1 MTTVKTLYKTTLAT
15 DGGELTMADKSKKPL
30 APYFVTGY
38 LGDAEGTTALALGWV
53 GATLHVVSWVL
64 ALLFDVLCVGRL
76 SGGEASDK
84 VAYDYW
90 LTAFIPVV
98 VGLVIVIGGWVFHLM
113 SKGIKEGKFVPWG
126 MTLITGGAIVSL
138 IFTYLLMSMDH
149 TLLHKAV
156 ELSSEKIADGK
167 TQAEADKAVAD
178 WATALRRYALWSL
191 IMKTYIWQFA
201 VSNQFYAASK

>member
-1 MTTVKTLYKTTLAT
+1 MTTVKTLYKTTLNT
-15 DGGELTMADKSKKPL
+15 DGTPVEVRGKSKPL

-38 LGDAEGTTALALGWV
+38 LGDAEGTAASALGWV

-64 ALLFDVLCVGRL
+64 ALLFDVLCVSRI
-76 SGGEASDK
+76 SGGETADK

-90 LTAFIPVV
+90 LTGFIPVV

-113 SKGIKEGKFVPWG
+113 SDGIKEGKFVPWG

-138 IFTYLLMSMDH
+138 IFTYLLMSYPH
-149 TLLHKAV
+149 TTLHKAV
-156 ELSSEKIADGK
+156 ELSADKIADGK
-167 TQAEADKAVAD
+167 TQAEADEAVAD
-178 WATALRRYALWSL
+178 WATELRRFALWSL
-191 IMKTYIWQFA
+191 IFKTYIWQFA

>member
-15 DGGELTMADKSKKPL
+15 DGGEITMGEKKKPL

-38 LGDAEGTTALALGWV
+38 LGDATGTAASALGWV

-64 ALLFDVLCVGRL
+64 ALLFDVLCVGHI

-90 LTAFIPVV
+90 LTSFIPVV

-113 SKGIKEGKFVPWG
+113 SDGIKEGKFVPWG
-126 MTLITGGAIVSL
+126 MTLITGGALVSL
-138 IFTYLLMSMDH
+138 IFTYLLMSYPH
-149 TLLHKAV
+149 ITLHKAV
-156 ELSSEKIADGK
+156 ELSADKIADGK
-167 TQAEADKAVAD
+167 TQAEADEAVAD
-178 WATALRRYALWSL
+178 WATELRRFALWSL
-191 IMKTYIWQFA
+191 IFKTYIWQFA